1 MQVAGFSKQFAF
13 ISRCNLCS
21 LPETE
26 VEREDGVRMRL
37 QQLQLR
43 MEETLSLQ
51 PVSIDARTEAA
62 LEIGDE
68 ILAMMENMAAGGNG
82 RATLQLPLDL
92 CGSYQLARLTGK
104 VTKSKIY
111 GEKALMIARSLGK
124 KHLEETQMKIRA
136 TDEQME
142 RIRRAKEILRYN

>member
-1 MQVAGFSKQFAF
+1 
-13 ISRCNLCS
+13 
-21 LPETE
+21 
-26 VEREDGVRMRL
+26 
-37 QQLQLR
+37 

-51 PVSIDARTEAA
+51 PVSIDGRTEAA

-104 VTKSKIY
+104 VKKSKTY
-111 GEKALMIARSLGK
+111 GEKALMIAQGLGK
-124 KHLEETQMKIRA
+124 KHLDSKPLKL
-136 TDEQME
+136 
-142 RIRRAKEILRYN
+142 RRRR

>member
-1 MQVAGFSKQFAF
+1 
-13 ISRCNLCS
+13 
-21 LPETE
+21 
-26 VEREDGVRMRL
+26 MR
-37 QQLQLR
+37 QLQLR

-51 PVSIDARTEAA
+51 PGSIDARTEAA